1 MHTRPLCLSPRCKT
15 DPETGVVISR
25 YALDGSNLCVV
36 CRNMLGEDALV
47 AAVRYRQLGLVL
59 AGSGKAGEERT
70 SRSKPDANVSLNLR
84 AAAIRRDIE
93 RELGDLTKLIVD
105 RRGFHWPTEARLAER
120 PLGFIGPMPMLH
132 PQSVRLPVL
141 ARFVA
146 RSRDWLAAHDKADE
160 HAAILREL
168 AIGAAYRV
176 AFPGGTRRFILPGI
190 GPDERYLEC
199 PEQVEGEDC
208 PGVLWTILRKDG
220 DYLPSQ
226 IACNHDET
234 HQWPIRAWMKLGRT
248 LMRRA
253 GREAA

>member
-1 MHTRPLCLSPRCKT
+1 MNNRPLCLSPRCKT
-15 DPETGVVISR
+15 DPETGVVMSR
-25 YALDGSNLCVV
+25 YAIDGSNLCTV
-36 CRNMLGEDALV
+36 CRNMIGEDVLI

-59 AGSGKAGEERT
+59 TGTGKAGEERAN
-70 SRSKPDANVSLNLR
+70 RSKPDANLSLNLR
-84 AAAIRRDIE
+84 AASVRRKIE
-93 RELGDLTKLIVD
+93 QEVGHLTKLICD
-105 RRGFHWPTEARLAER
+105 RRGFAWPAESRVAER

-132 PQSVRLPVL
+132 PTSVRLPVL

-160 HAAILREL
+160 HAAVLREL
-168 AIGAAYRV
+168 AVGEAYRV

-190 GPDERYLEC
+190 GPEERYLEC
-199 PEQVEGEDC
+199 PEEVEGEPC

-226 IACNHDET
+226 IACNHDEM
-234 HQWPIRAWMKLGRT
+234 HQWPISTWMKLGRR